1 MSQSINYITQM
12 SSQQQKNLYFP
23 YQKMTDIICIAG
35 LEWFSKEQEIGINLN
50 TTCSKKYISA
60 EKSMCKI

>member
-1 MSQSINYITQM
+1 M
-12 SSQQQKNLYFP
+12 SSQQQKNLYLP
-23 YQKMTDIICIAG
+23 YQKMTDIICTAG
-35 LEWFSKEQEIGINLN
+35 LNGVFSKEQEIGINLN